1 MAIKGLYCILCIIAQ
16 LESDIVY
23 FCSTEKTRTLC
34 DCNYKKI
41 NPLGRIAG
49 EKINAFDGEK
59 SFNSLYIII
68 FSGAFIVR
76 NGQRLTD

>member
-1 MAIKGLYCILCIIAQ
+1 MIAII
-16 LESDIVY
+16 
-23 FCSTEKTRTLC
+23 
-34 DCNYKKI
+34 KKI

-49 EKINAFDGEK
+49 EKISAFDGEK
-59 SFNSLYIII
+59 SFNSLYVII